1 MRIIFSNIVLYNVE
15 YLKKNLTI
23 GLNEHTYEEL
33 CILAYKK
40 WGVSLFSHLDGDY
53 AFALYDAKTN
63 SYFAARD
70 PLGIKALYY
79 TKTSTGYHFASTV
92 SELLTIPSVIKKPNL
107 KSVKSMLGRFE
118 VAYEDTMFEGIYRIP
133 PGYVI
138 RITNN
143 KLEKIRYW
151 YPEKIKRDYS
161 ISSKEASDK
170 LYKLLSEAID
180 KRVDN
185 LDTTAFEVSG
195 GLDSSSIVSLL
206 SQKVDAT
213 KIESFSMQL
222 EGLVCDEGDY
232 VDSIIKKY
240 GINHKKI
247 PCQKLDY
254 ADEYSLSK
262 LYHVSSDWPIRFAP
276 AMKLKIS
283 SIMQK
288 ANKSIIITGQG
299 GDQLFGRNPY
309 TFYDLFIRGKFLTL
323 YRELRYF
330 TKPFSLIKKRIIK
343 HLIGVENIE
352 YIKRILF
359 NKKYKITFEN
369 EKIEDFSDK
378 IGVSECIFKNDI
390 DAITSMKHI
399 TILDANFLH
408 PVESHF
414 NIEFRHPFYDLA
426 LVEFALS
433 LPPRFNSSEGQS
445 KWILRKAMKGILP
458 EMINNRKDKAEF
470 SDILEQHIEA
480 VDVDALLKDAYL
492 LKLGIV
498 SQEYIDAVRAKYAKE
513 KSKKPVH
520 PWMLI
525 NMEYWYRFNFEK
537 ESLVAID
544 KKETV

>member
-1 MRIIFSNIVLYNVE
+1 MKIIFSKIALYNKE
-15 YLKKNLTI
+15 YLKKKLTV
-23 GLNEHTYEEL
+23 EFKKYKYEEL
-33 CILAYKK
+33 FIVAYKK
-40 WGVSLFSHLDGDY
+40 WGASLFSHLDGDY
-53 AFALYDAKTN
+53 AFALYEAKTN

-79 TKTSTGYHFASTV
+79 TQTPTGYHFASTV

-107 KSVKSMLGRFE
+107 KSIKSMLGRFE

-133 PGYVI
+133 PGYFI
-138 RITNN
+138 RITDN
-143 KLEKIRYW
+143 KLEQIRYW
-151 YPEKIKRDYS
+151 YPEKIKRDYN
-161 ISSKEASDK
+161 ISPKEASNK

-213 KIESFSMQL
+213 KIESYSMQL
-222 EGLVCDEGDY
+222 QGLVCDEGHY
-232 VDSIIKKY
+232 VDSIIEKY
-240 GINHKKI
+240 GINHQKI
-247 PCQKLDY
+247 PCAKLDY
-254 ADEYSLSK
+254 ADEYSLSN
-262 LYHVSSDWPIRFAP
+262 LYHVSSDWPVRFTP
-276 AMKLKIS
+276 ATKLMLTSSMK
-283 SIMQK
+283 K
-288 ANKSIIITGQG
+288 ANKHIIITGQG

-330 TKPFSLIKKRIIK
+330 SKPFTLIKKRIIK
-343 HLIGVENIE
+343 PLIGVENIE
-352 YIKRILF
+352 YIKRVLF

-369 EKIEDFSDK
+369 EKIMNFSDK
-378 IGVSECIFKNDI
+378 IGVSECTFKNDI
-390 DAITSMKHI
+390 DAITSMKHT

-408 PVESHF
+408 PVESYF
-414 NIEFRHPFYDLA
+414 NVEFRHPFYDLA

-433 LPPRFNSSEGQS
+433 LPPSFNSSEGQS

-458 EMINNRKDKAEF
+458 EMINNRKGKAEF
-470 SDILEQHIEA
+470 SDILEQHIEM

-537 ESLVAID
+537 ESLEAID

>member
-1 MRIIFSNIVLYNVE
+1 MKIIFSKIALYNEE
-15 YLKKNLTI
+15 YLKKKLTV
-23 GLNEHTYEEL
+23 EFKKYKYEEL
-33 CILAYKK
+33 FILAYKK
-40 WGVSLFSHLDGDY
+40 WGASLFSHLDGDY

-107 KSVKSMLGRFE
+107 KSMKSMLGRFE
-118 VAYEDTMFEGIYRIP
+118 VTYEETMFEGIYRIP
-133 PGYVI
+133 PGYFI
-138 RITNN
+138 RITDN
-143 KLEKIRYW
+143 KLEQIRYW
-151 YPEKIKRDYS
+151 YPEKIKRDYT
-161 ISSKEASDK
+161 ITPKEASET
-170 LYKLLSEAID
+170 LSKLLSEAID

-206 SQKVDAT
+206 SQKVDST
-213 KIESFSMQL
+213 KIESFSIQL
-222 EGLVCDEGDY
+222 EGLACDEGYY
-232 VDSIIKKY
+232 VNSIIEKY
-240 GINHKKI
+240 SISHQKI
-247 PCQKLDY
+247 SCEKLDY
-254 ADEYSLSK
+254 TDEYSLSN

-283 SIMQK
+283 SIMKQ

-323 YRELRYF
+323 YQELRYF
-330 TKPFSLIKKRIIK
+330 SKPFSLIKKRIIK
-343 HLIGVENIE
+343 PLIGVKNIE
-352 YIKRILF
+352 YIKRILL

-369 EKIEDFSDK
+369 EEIVEFSDK
-378 IGVSECIFKNDI
+378 IGVYECIFKNDI
-390 DAITSMKHI
+390 DAISSIKHT

-414 NIEFRHPFYDLA
+414 NVEFRHPFYDLA

-433 LPPRFNSSEGQS
+433 LPPSFNSSEGQS
-445 KWILRKAMKGILP
+445 KWILRKAMKGVLP
-458 EMINNRKDKAEF
+458 EIINNRKDKAAF
-470 SDILEQHIEA
+470 SNILEQHIEA
-480 VDVDALLKDAYL
+480 VDMDALLKDAYL

-498 SQEYIDAVRAKYAKE
+498 SQEYIDAVRGKYANE
-513 KSKKPVH
+513 KFKKPVH

-537 ESLVAID
+537 ESLEAVD